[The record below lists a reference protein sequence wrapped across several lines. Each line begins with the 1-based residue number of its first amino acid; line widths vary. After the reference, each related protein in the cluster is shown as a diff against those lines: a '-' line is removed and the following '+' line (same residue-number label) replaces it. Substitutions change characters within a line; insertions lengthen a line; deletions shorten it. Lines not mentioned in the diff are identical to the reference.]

1 MSVEGVLHVK
11 VVGVLQGDPLS
22 ETDRSSELRREL
34 IDSHVPQHSVLSQ
47 LPSSQTTTTRMK
59 FVGNFEAFG
68 TFIQNLLMLI
78 HVLVG
83 TAFI

>member
-1 MSVEGVLHVK
+1 MLQGEGVR
-11 VVGVLQGDPLS
+11 VLQGDPLS

-34 IDSHVPQHSVLSQ
+34 IGCHVPQHSVLSQ

-59 FVGNFEAFG
+59 FVGNFEASG

>member
-1 MSVEGVLHVK
+1 MLKGVARR
-11 VVGVLQGDPLS
+11 PSS

-34 IDSHVPQHSVLSQ
+34 IGSHVLQHSVLSQ
-47 LPSSQTTTTRMK
+47 LLRSQTTTMRMK
-59 FVGNFEAFG
+59 LVGNFEALG